1 MRKTKVYEKTARRTE
16 RNKWRAK
23 KNTEEHSL
31 LVFLVMCNCFSLF
44 PYFCSSRC
52 FFCDFSFFSNFFYF
66 SLDQQHIRRKHTKF
80 QNFLCKD
87 VASGKSAK
95 SLKSV
100 QKLRSSDRQSSQGNF
115 AKIESAKPTK
125 LGRIGCKIFCRCP
138 RIKFFLDSESVC
150 ESYSCLKFGLRIRVG
165 KR

>member
-1 MRKTKVYEKTARRTE
+1 MRRQQGGQKGTSDEQRKTQRSTVYWCSWLCAI
-16 RNKWRAK
+16 
-23 KNTEEHSL
+23 
-31 LVFLVMCNCFSLF
+31 VFSLF

-52 FFCDFSFFSNFFYF
+52 FFFPTFLFFQFFLYF

>member
-1 MRKTKVYEKTARRTE
+1 
-16 RNKWRAK
+16 
-23 KNTEEHSL
+23 
-31 LVFLVMCNCFSLF
+31 MCNCFSLF

-52 FFCDFSFFSNFFYF
+52 FFATFLFFQFFLYF

-115 AKIESAKPTK
+115 AKIESANLTK
-125 LGRIGCKIFCRCP
+125 REESDVKFSVDVRGLKKFRIPSPYAKVIA
-138 RIKFFLDSESVC
+138 V
-150 ESYSCLKFGLRIRVG
+150 
-165 KR
+165 

>member
-1 MRKTKVYEKTARRTE
+1 
-16 RNKWRAK
+16 
-23 KNTEEHSL
+23 
-31 LVFLVMCNCFSLF
+31 MCNCFSLF
-44 PYFCSSRC
+44 L
-52 FFCDFSFFSNFFYF
+52 SFFPIFAPVVVFFALFFFSIFFLYF
-66 SLDQQHIRRKHTKF
+66 SLDQQHIRRNHTKF

-100 QKLRSSDRQSSQGNF
+100 QKLQSSDRQSSQGNF
-115 AKIESAKPTK
+115 AKIESANPEK

-138 RIKFFLDSESVC
+138 RIKKNSDSESVC

>member
-1 MRKTKVYEKTARRTE
+1 MTSKENHRGAQLTGVPGYVQ
-16 RNKWRAK
+16 
-23 KNTEEHSL
+23 L
-31 LVFLVMCNCFSLF
+31 FSLF

-52 FFCDFSFFSNFFYF
+52 CFCDFYFSQIFFLYF
-66 SLDQQHIRRKHTKF
+66 SLDQQNIRRNHTKF

-115 AKIESAKPTK
+115 AKIKLANPAKR
-125 LGRIGCKIFCRCP
+125 GRFGCKFFSERFE
-138 RIKFFLDSESVC
+138 FFLPDSELRAK
-150 ESYSCLKFGLRIRVG
+150 SYGRCK
-165 KR
+165 K

>member
-1 MRKTKVYEKTARRTE
+1 MTSKEKHRGAQFTGVPGYVQLFF
-16 RNKWRAK
+16 
-23 KNTEEHSL
+23 S
-31 LVFLVMCNCFSLF
+31 FSLF
-44 PYFCSSRC
+44 LLQSL
-52 FFCDFSFFSNFFYF
+52 FFLRLFFFFNFFYF

-87 VASGKSAK
+87 VASEKSAK

-115 AKIESAKPTK
+115 TKIELANPTK
-125 LGRIGCKIFCRCP
+125 RGRIRCKIFCRCP
-138 RIKFFLDSESVC
+138 RIKKNSDFESVC

>member
-1 MRKTKVYEKTARRTE
+1 MRRQQGGQKGTSDEQRKTQRSTVYWCSWLCAT
-16 RNKWRAK
+16 
-23 KNTEEHSL
+23 
-31 LVFLVMCNCFSLF
+31 VFLFFPIFSPVVVFFATFLF
-44 PYFCSSRC
+44 F
-52 FFCDFSFFSNFFYF
+52 
-66 SLDQQHIRRKHTKF
+66 LDQQHVRRKHTKF

-115 AKIESAKPTK
+115 AKIESANPMKR
-125 LGRIGCKIFCRCP
+125 GRIGCKIFCRCS
-138 RIKFFLDSESVC
+138 RIKKNSDSESVC

>member
-1 MRKTKVYEKTARRTE
+1 MEQVARDSNE
-16 RNKWRAK
+16 Q
-23 KNTEEHSL
+23 
-31 LVFLVMCNCFSLF
+31 VMSKENHRGAQLSGVPGYVQLFFSFSLFF

-52 FFCDFSFFSNFFYF
+52 FFCDFSFFSIFFLYF
-66 SLDQQHIRRKHTKF
+66 SLDPQHIRRNHTKF

-100 QKLRSSDRQSSQGNF
+100 QKLRSSDRQSSQWIL
-115 AKIESAKPTK
+115 AMIK
-125 LGRIGCKIFCRCP
+125 LENP
-138 RIKFFLDSESVC
+138 V
-150 ESYSCLKFGLRIRVG
+150 